1 MPVGRKPPAMDR
13 AKLDVDT
20 LLKILLVLILVWIGL
35 EIVGEVLGLF
45 AAILGPLQPLL
56 GLLLVALIVLYLL
69 DKL

>member
-1 MPVGRKPPAMDR
+1 MNRGKI
-13 AKLDVDT
+13 DVDT